1 CCSAWTPPLRDQRS
15 VAGRQLY
22 FQERRRINRALV
34 GRSIL
39 WRADLHR
46 QRTESTGENDC
57 RVCACPD
64 AELRR
69 LYLQVR
75 YSSFDPHLCTNLAF
89 IFLPVGD
96 CIEKFIRHRS
106 RSDEI
111 SVTAR
116 ASQTAF
122 RNRPSKSVGETS
134 APFNVFLTLSRNS
147 LTNATP
153 KVRSDLDKFMSE
165 FIIVGIIVILG
176 VNGIYS
182 RFCEQPKEKR

>member
-22 FQERRRINRALV
+22 FQKRRRINRALV

-75 YSSFDPHLCTNLAF
+75 YSSLAPRLCTNLAF
-89 IFLPVGD
+89 IFLSVGD
-96 CIEKFIRHRS
+96 CIEKIHTTRS
-106 RSDEI
+106 PQRPDFRNAHEG
-111 SVTAR
+111 
-116 ASQTAF
+116 SQMAF
-122 RNRPSKSVGETS
+122 RNSPSKSVGETS
-134 APFNVFLTLSRNS
+134 APFNVF
-147 LTNATP
+147 
-153 KVRSDLDKFMSE
+153 
-165 FIIVGIIVILG
+165 
-176 VNGIYS
+176 
-182 RFCEQPKEKR
+182 